1 MRNLFFEFLLASLA
15 FSLGSCKGMDLN
27 ENRETPYLM
36 GFNLSV
42 QKDQDD
48 SEAANWFVDVAVGE
62 KKYNFYL
69 DTGAGTTS
77 MIWDEWTSQ
86 FVTIGTEDTSGAMA
100 KHSNDLVSIPKIR
113 VGSLERSNLTVA
125 RAHKE
130 AVGKSNLLGM
140 NFLKDFALEFL
151 FDENKV
157 LVYEKSQRVPAV
169 KFNTLFLGERFHPY
183 VDLKWSG
190 GVQANGVWDTGAGMT
205 VFDIKF
211 VKKHPDIFR
220 KSGSSTGKD
229 SSGKSS
235 ETPMYQ
241 MKEFELG
248 GYKFPSARVAAVDL
262 SVPNSTIRTPMTF
275 ILGYNV
281 LRNANWIFD
290 FPGKRWA
297 ISKML
302 P

>member
-1 MRNLFFEFLLASLA
+1 MN
-15 FSLGSCKGMDLN
+15 LN
-27 ENRETPYLM
+27 ETQKAPNLK
-36 GFNLSV
+36 GFDLSV
-42 QKDQDD
+42 QKDHDD
-48 SEAANWFVDVAVGE
+48 SDAANWLVDVIVGE
-62 KKYNFYL
+62 KTYQFYL
-69 DTGAGTTS
+69 DTGASTTS
-77 MIWDEWTSQ
+77 MTWDEWTSQ
-86 FVTIGTEDTSGAMA
+86 LATIGIEHTSGAMA

-125 RAHKE
+125 RAHKD

-140 NFLKDFALEFL
+140 NFLKNFSLEFL
-151 FDENKV
+151 FDKNKV
-157 LVYEKSQRVPAV
+157 LVYEASQSAPPV

-183 VDLKWSG
+183 VELKWSG
-190 GVQANGVWDTGAGMT
+190 GVQANGVWDTGAGIT
-205 VFDIKF
+205 VFDIEF
-211 VKKHPDIFR
+211 VKKHPEIFR
-220 KSGSSTGKD
+220 KFGFSTGKD

-235 ETPMYQ
+235 ETPIYQ

-248 GYKFPSARVAAVDL
+248 GYKFPSAKVAAVDL
-262 SVPNSTIRTPMTF
+262 SVPNSTIHTPMTF